1 MRVARRRPDDRGER
15 RVSHRA
21 GRVGLFGGSFDP
33 IHNGHILPVLA
44 AREDLD
50 LDVVHY
56 LPTAR
61 PPHKARG
68 TRAPALAR
76 NTMVELA
83 LLPYPELV
91 VSDVELDLGR
101 IAYTVD
107 TVERYAAEDPKAELH
122 LLLGVDSFNDLMSW
136 RRFKD
141 LIAAV
146 RLVVLTRPGER
157 GLDPA
162 VRAAVEEARGFDLV
176 RHRSVDV
183 SSSSIRRR
191 LARGEDVDTGLMP
204 AAVLRYCRKY
214 GLYR

>member
-1 MRVARRRPDDRGER
+1 
-15 RVSHRA
+15 
-21 GRVGLFGGSFDP
+21 
-33 IHNGHILPVLA
+33 
-44 AREDLD
+44 
-50 LDVVHY
+50 
-56 LPTAR
+56 
-61 PPHKARG
+61 
-68 TRAPALAR
+68 
-76 NTMVELA
+76 MVELA

-91 VSDVELDLGR
+91 VSDAELDLGR
-101 IAYTVD
+101 TAYTVD
-107 TVERYAAEDPKAELH
+107 TVERYAAEDPEADLH

-136 RRFKD
+136 RRFED

-146 RLVVLTRPGER
+146 RLVVLARPGER

-162 VRAAVEEARGFDLV
+162 VRAAAEGARGFDLV

-191 LARGEDVDTGLMP
+191 LARGEEVDAGLMP

>member
-1 MRVARRRPDDRGER
+1 MRI
-15 RVSHRA
+15 
-21 GRVGLFGGSFDP
+21 GLFGGSFDP

-44 AREDLD
+44 ARELLD

-56 LPTAR
+56 LPTAC
-61 PPHKARG
+61 PPHKPRG
-68 TRAPALAR
+68 TRAPALVR

-91 VSDVELDLGR
+91 VSDAELDLGR
-101 IAYTVD
+101 TAYTVD
-107 TVERYAAEDPKAELH
+107 TVERYAAEDPQADLH

-136 RRFKD
+136 RRFED
-141 LIAAV
+141 LIAVV
-146 RLVVLTRPGER
+146 RLVVLARPGER

-162 VRAAVEEARGFDLV
+162 VRAAAEGARGFDLV

-191 LARGEDVDTGLMP
+191 LSRGEEVDAGLMP

>member
-1 MRVARRRPDDRGER
+1 MRI
-15 RVSHRA
+15 
-21 GRVGLFGGSFDP
+21 GLFGGSFDP
-33 IHNGHILPVLA
+33 IHNGHVLPVLA
-44 AREDLD
+44 ARKVLD

-61 PPHKARG
+61 PPHKPQG

-83 LLPYPELV
+83 LLPYPDLV
-91 VSDVELDLGR
+91 VSDVELDQGR
-101 IAYTVD
+101 TAYTVD
-107 TVERYAAEDPKAELH
+107 TVGRFAADDPEAELH

-136 RRFKD
+136 RRFED
-141 LIAAV
+141 LIRAV
-146 RLVVLTRPGER
+146 RLVVLARPGER

-162 VRAAVEEARGFDLV
+162 VRAAAEGARGFDLV

-191 LARGEDVDTGLMP
+191 LARGEDVDAGLMP
-204 AAVLRYCRKY
+204 PAVLRYCRKY

>member
-1 MRVARRRPDDRGER
+1 MRM
-15 RVSHRA
+15 
-21 GRVGLFGGSFDP
+21 GLFGGSFDP

-44 AREDLD
+44 ARELLD

-56 LPTAR
+56 LPTAC
-61 PPHKARG
+61 PPHKPRG
-68 TRAPALAR
+68 TRAPALVR

-91 VSDVELDLGR
+91 VSDAELDLGR
-101 IAYTVD
+101 TAYTVD
-107 TVERYAAEDPKAELH
+107 TVERYAAEDPEAELH

-136 RRFKD
+136 RRFED
-141 LIAAV
+141 LIGAV
-146 RLVVLTRPGER
+146 RLVVLARPGER

-162 VRAAVEEARGFDLV
+162 VRAAVEGARGFDLV

-183 SSSSIRRR
+183 SSSSIRRL
-191 LARGEDVDTGLMP
+191 LARGEEVDAGLMP
-204 AAVLRYCRKY
+204 DAVLRYCRKY

>member
-1 MRVARRRPDDRGER
+1 MRM
-15 RVSHRA
+15 
-21 GRVGLFGGSFDP
+21 GLFGGSFDP

-44 AREDLD
+44 ARELLD

-56 LPTAR
+56 LPTAC
-61 PPHKARG
+61 PPHKPRG

-91 VSDVELDLGR
+91 VSDAELDLGR
-101 IAYTVD
+101 TAYTVD
-107 TVERYAAEDPKAELH
+107 TVERYVVENPEADLH
-122 LLLGVDSFNDLMSW
+122 LLLGVDSFNDLMAW
-136 RRFKD
+136 RRFEE
-141 LIAAV
+141 LIGAV
-146 RLVVLTRPGER
+146 RLVVLARPGER

-162 VRAAVEEARGFDLV
+162 VRAAVECARGFDLV

-183 SSSSIRRR
+183 SSSSIRRL
-191 LARGEDVDTGLMP
+191 LARGEEVDAGLMP
-204 AAVLRYCRKY
+204 DAVLRYCRKY